1 MGGDCY
7 ENTLLAAQTCA
18 IDAKKALESVGEY
31 NAPSVEEIKAF
42 KDEVRKAR
50 RAKKI
55 GTDGIRCAAT
65 IVVAMVATVVT
76 IVVVT
81 MAAVTTGTETW
92 ITGVTTATAG
102 TTTGITTA
110 TVRPGIMTGETKTT
124 SLETIELFSA
134 K

>member
-31 NAPSVEEIKAF
+31 NAPSDEEIKAF

-65 IVVAMVATVVT
+65 IVVAMVATVAT

-92 ITGVTTATAG
+92 IAGVTTATAG
-102 TTTGITTA
+102 TTTGTTTGITTA
-110 TVRPGIMTGETKTT
+110 TVRAGTMT
-124 SLETIELFSA
+124 
-134 K
+134 